1 MQYTTIGRTGLKVSV
16 AGLGCGGPSRLGLS
30 GLKDQKNPESEVIAH
45 VRGAIDLGINFF
57 DTAEWYGTE
66 GVVGKAI
73 ASVPRDRLVIST
85 KKNIVPEDHSDP
97 EGEIRRSLEQSLKT
111 LGTDYVDVYH
121 VHGAEPKD
129 YRNALERH
137 LPTMLKLRD
146 EGKIR
151 FVGITERFVQDSAHS
166 MAERAVRDG
175 VWDVIMVGFNILNP
189 CARNNIF
196 PLTRANGVATLI
208 SYALRRAL
216 SQPERL
222 KKLCAELIE
231 KSAIAKDAIDREDP
245 LDFLI
250 KDGGAVSVQ
259 DAAYRFCRH
268 EPGVDVVLTG
278 TGNPAHLKANVESL
292 CRPALPS
299 TVRARLASLFGNTNW
314 LTGNQ

>member
-1 MQYTTIGRTGLKVSV
+1 MEYKILGRTGLKVSV

-30 GLKDQKNPESEVIAH
+30 GLKDQTRSESEVVAH

-66 GVVGKAI
+66 VVVGKAI
-73 ASVPRDRLVIST
+73 AGVPRDRLVIST
-85 KKNIVPEDHSDP
+85 KKNIVPDDHPDP
-97 EGEIRRSLEQSLKT
+97 ENEIRRSLEQSLKN
-111 LGTDYVDVYH
+111 LGTDYVDLYH

-129 YRNALERH
+129 YRNAVERH
-137 LPTMLKLRD
+137 LPTLLRLRD

-151 FVGITERFVQDSAHS
+151 AVGITERFVVDSPHQ
-166 MAERAVRDG
+166 MAERAARDN
-175 VWDVIMVGFNILNP
+175 VWDVVMVGFNLLNP
-189 CARNNIF
+189 CARKNIF
-196 PLTRANGVATLI
+196 PLTTANGVGVLV

-222 KKLCAELIE
+222 KKLCAELVS
-231 KSAIAKDAIDREDP
+231 KGAILPAAINLDEP
-245 LDFLI
+245 LDFVT
-250 KDGGAVSVQ
+250 KDGAAVSIQ

-278 TGNPAHLKANVESL
+278 TGNPEHLKANVESL
-292 CRPALPS
+292 CRPPLPAP
-299 TVRARLASLFGNTNW
+299 VQQRLKDLFGNIDG

>member
-1 MQYTTIGRTGLKVSV
+1 MDYNILGRTGLKVSV

-30 GLKDQKNPESEVIAH
+30 GLKGQTHSESEVVAH
-45 VRGAIDLGINFF
+45 VRGAIDLGINFL

-66 GVVGKAI
+66 VVVGKAI
-73 ASVPRDRLVIST
+73 AGVPRDRLVIST
-85 KKNIVPEDHSDP
+85 KKNLVPEDHADP
-97 EGEIRRSLEQSLKT
+97 EGEIRCSLEQSLKN

-129 YRNALERH
+129 YANAAERH
-137 LPTMLKLRD
+137 LPTMLRLRE

-151 FVGITERFVQDSAHS
+151 AVGITERFVVDSAHA
-166 MAERAVRDG
+166 MAERAVRDNC
-175 VWDVIMVGFNILNP
+175 WDVVMVGFNLLNP
-189 CARNNIF
+189 CARRNIF
-196 PLTRANGVATLI
+196 PLTKTNSVGVLV

-222 KKLCAELIE
+222 KKLCADL
-231 KSAIAKDAIDREDP
+231 IAKGAISAGALNLAEP
-245 LDFLI
+245 LDFVI
-250 KDGGAVSVQ
+250 RDGAAVSIQ

-278 TGNPAHLKANVESL
+278 TGNPEHLKANVESL
-292 CRPALPS
+292 CRPPLP
-299 TVRARLASLFGNTNW
+299 TPVQQRLKELFGNIEG